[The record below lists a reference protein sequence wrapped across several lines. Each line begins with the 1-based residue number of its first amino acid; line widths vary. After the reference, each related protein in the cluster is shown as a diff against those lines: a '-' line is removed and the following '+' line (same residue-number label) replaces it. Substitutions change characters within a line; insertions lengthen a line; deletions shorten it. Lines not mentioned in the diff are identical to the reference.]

1 MANPNLLLEDYIPLT
16 EAAKQPNM
24 PSIRT
29 LQRMIERRELPVV
42 YFGKRPF
49 LHAQSFRDAL
59 RSREIKPITNRRK

>member
-1 MANPNLLLEDYIPLT
+1 MSNHLLEDYVPLT

-24 PSIRT
+24 PSLRT

-59 RSREIKPITNRRK
+59 KAREIKPRISRGRR